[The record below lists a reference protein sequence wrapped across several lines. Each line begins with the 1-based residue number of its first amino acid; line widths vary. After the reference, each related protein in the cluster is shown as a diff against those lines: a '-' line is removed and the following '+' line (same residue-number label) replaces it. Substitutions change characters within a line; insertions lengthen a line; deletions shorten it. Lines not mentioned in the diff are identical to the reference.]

1 MIVIP
6 LSPSVKIARVPSP
19 SSRVM
24 DAPAATVQPLAATT
38 IASGGLLL
46 LSVST
51 PLAAVPGGIPPAWAQ
66 AGITR
71 ITRTTH
77 ASAKAAP
84 NIETAR
90 PILTLLRHTNNEK
103 YCAAKHACCASL
115 SARRFAPRR
124 HARASALA
132 CRQDPASPFQG
143 SLSASRLG
151 PSRQ

>member
-1 MIVIP
+1 
-6 LSPSVKIARVPSP
+6 
-19 SSRVM
+19 M

-51 PLAAVPGGIPPAWAQ
+51 PVAAVPGGIPPSWAQ

-90 PILTLLRHTNNEK
+90 PILTLLRHTYNEK

-115 SARRFAPRR
+115 SARRFAARRLAAPCR

-132 CRQDPASPFQG
+132 CRQRFALSGLAFGQSSGSVTAS
-143 SLSASRLG
+143 
-151 PSRQ
+151 